1 MRNGARAIRIDV
13 PLIVTALLL
22 CLGGLAVVWSA
33 SSVLAID
40 RFGTPNAYFSRQ
52 LMFFGVGLVACFGL
66 ANVPYTR
73 WQEPLVTWGLALSA
87 LGGLLAVF
95 AFPARNGA
103 HRWLKLPGLSAQP
116 SDLAKLALIILVANL
131 LADTQRP
138 GGGVGRG
145 IGSGRIDWRL
155 VRVIAV
161 CGAALALILA
171 EPDLGTA
178 VILAGTL
185 FLTLFLGGLAWSA
198 ILPGAGAGLLGLAA
212 MIAFSPFR
220 RARMLAFLHPELTSD
235 GPGYQ
240 IAQAK
245 LALGA
250 GGFSGKWFMGGSLRL
265 LYLPEPHTDCI
276 FASLGEETG
285 LIGTTLVLI
294 GFLVLIAR
302 GYKIADDAATPFGQY
317 LAFGLTTLLA
327 TQSFFNLL
335 VVTGMAPA
343 KGIAL
348 PFLSYGGSSLV
359 ISLAAVGILLNISQH
374 RRGA

>member
-1 MRNGARAIRIDV
+1 MRNGARATRIDV
-13 PLIVTALLL
+13 PLCVTVLLL

-52 LMFFGVGLVACFGL
+52 LMFFGAGLVACLGL

-73 WQEPLVTWGLALSA
+73 WQEPVVAWGLALSA
-87 LGGLLAVF
+87 LGGLAAVF

-131 LADTQRP
+131 LADSQRP
-138 GGGVGRG
+138 GHSAGRG
-145 IGSGRIDWRL
+145 GLNWRM

-161 CGAALALILA
+161 CGATLALILA

-178 VILAGTL
+178 VVLAGTL
-185 FLTLFLGGLAWSA
+185 FLTLFLGGLAWRA
-198 ILPGAGAGLLGLAA
+198 ILPVAGTGLLGLVA

-235 GPGYQ
+235 GAGYQ

-250 GGFSGKWFMGGSLRL
+250 GGLTGKWFMGGSLRL

-285 LIGTTLVLI
+285 LIGTTLVLL
-294 GFLVLIAR
+294 GFLLLIAR

-335 VVTGMAPA
+335 VVTGLAPA

>member
-1 MRNGARAIRIDV
+1 MRNGTRAIRIDV
-13 PLIVTALLL
+13 VLCVTALLL

-33 SSVLAID
+33 SSMLAID

-52 LMFFGVGLVACFGL
+52 LMFFGAGLVACLGL

-73 WQEPLVTWGLALSA
+73 WQEPAVAWGLALSA

-116 SDLAKLALIILVANL
+116 SDLAKIALILLVADL

-138 GGGVGRG
+138 GGGARGRL
-145 IGSGRIDWRL
+145 DWRM
-155 VRVIAV
+155 VRVIAL
-161 CGAALALILA
+161 CGAVLLLILA
-171 EPDLGTA
+171 EPDLGTT
-178 VILAGTL
+178 VVLAGTL
-185 FLTLFLGGLAWSA
+185 LLTLFMGGLAWRA
-198 ILPGAGAGLLGLAA
+198 ILPAAGAGLLGLGA

-220 RARMLAFLHPELTSD
+220 RARMLAFLHPELN
-235 GPGYQ
+235 GEGAGYQ

-250 GGFSGKWFMGGSLRL
+250 GGLSGKWFMGGSLRL

-294 GFLVLIAR
+294 AFLVLIAR
-302 GYKIADDAATPFGQY
+302 GYRIADEAPTPFGQY
-317 LAFGLTTLLA
+317 LASGLTTLLA
-327 TQSFFNLL
+327 TQTFFNLL
-335 VVTGMAPA
+335 VVTGLAPA

-374 RRGA
+374 RRAA